1 MEYEGKVTRGFPD
14 STWRTAQFC
23 ADPDMSGEDQQIQH
37 EMGLCRQT
45 DRLSGGEIREEA
57 AHQSEKK

>member
-23 ADPDMSGEDQQIQH
+23 ADPDMSGGDQQIQH

-57 AHQSEKK
+57 HQSEKK

>member
-1 MEYEGKVTRGFPD
+1 MEYKGKVTRGFPD

-23 ADPDMSGEDQQIQH
+23 ADPDMSGGDQH

-45 DRLSGGEIREEA
+45 DRLSGGEIREEE